1 LAKNLFI
8 SLLKQKAA
16 LRIKFASIRGLLGIV
31 ASYFGMVKLCAIS
44 SIKIRLPRLFY
55 DFAFQ
60 IEVDQSR
67 FEDLNQVQ
75 AFLFLLRILSLSCMA
90 ALADHFKRFLLI

>member
-1 LAKNLFI
+1 
-8 SLLKQKAA
+8 
-16 LRIKFASIRGLLGIV
+16 
-31 ASYFGMVKLCAIS
+31 MVKLCAIS

-55 DFAFQ
+55 GFAFQ

-75 AFLFLLRILSLSCMA
+75 AFLFLLRILSLSCIA
-90 ALADHFKRFLLI
+90 TLADHFKRFLLIKVDFDPLLICFHFWFSRRIRPLRSIRVGLRS